1 VPDSEAVNAP
11 AALAAMGNK
20 WMCGS
25 ADVATGKRRIKS
37 ADANCYSDLLMFLK
51 NFSQFCLFRVLVF
64 IIFFLVFLILVFFQS
79 SPGSFKFYIIIT
91 ISVLNISHF
100 IFL

>member
-51 NFSQFCLFRVLVF
+51 NFF
-64 IIFFLVFLILVFFQS
+64 
-79 SPGSFKFYIIIT
+79 
-91 ISVLNISHF
+91 SVLFIPSFSFHYFFFSFFNFSFFSVISW
-100 IFL
+100 IF